1 MPPEDPLDLIP
12 DPGDIHRRIAA
23 VSRALTILRRLLRL
37 AVAARRAREA
47 GQLNNVIPAREVS
60 RG

>member
-1 MPPEDPLDLIP
+1 MPPADPLDLIP

-23 VSRALTILRRLLRL
+23 ASRALVILRRLLRL
-37 AVAARRAREA
+37 ALAARRAREA
-47 GQLNNVIPAREVS
+47 EQLDSVTPAREVS